1 HGGVAG
7 ATGSSPGLSA
17 IIGRLQVAV
26 LDREIMIGAP
36 SGGGF
41 RRSFRVDLGPGEIG
55 TIKWFSPRHS
65 HPREPPRRHEYAFGK
80 GEAVQQA
87 IVENI
92 EMRGQLEIGL
102 INVADGCSGA
112 PRDQRTSPT

>member
-1 HGGVAG
+1 MGG
-7 ATGSSPGLSA
+7 ATASNLGLSA

-26 LDREIMIGAP
+26 LDREIMIAAP

-41 RRSFRVDLGPGEIG
+41 RRSFRVDLGPVEIG
-55 TIKWFSPRHS
+55 TIKWISHRHS

-87 IVENI
+87 IVENV

-102 INVADGCSGA
+102 VNVADGCSCA
-112 PRDQRTSPT
+112 PRDQRTGPT